1 MKNRFGTINLNVM
14 SDTDLSAGAKL
25 VYAALSMFE
34 NPKTGQCNPSQEQ
47 LADAIGAGRA
57 TVQRGI
63 KQLLALGYIT
73 ADRNKNRAEYV
84 LCNASKRV
92 NALTQND
99 TTPVHQNDTTVVSK
113 RVNDG
118 IKMMP
123 LINKEEKKRKRKR
136 KENSVDPQA
145 NEPLKEF
152 HRQARQLWPQIS
164 QRKYNGGELTNLFN
178 AHGTAATTAMEKLI
192 QQDRKINSVIPYLK
206 KMLESEGNQV
216 ERILKN
222 PIDIDA
228 MNPWERQAHDSKIT
242 TIIANRADDWEPFA
256 EVAK

>member
-1 MKNRFGTINLNVM
+1 M
-14 SDTDLSAGAKL
+14 
-25 VYAALSMFE
+25 
-34 NPKTGQCNPSQEQ
+34 
-47 LADAIGAGRA
+47 
-57 TVQRGI
+57 
-63 KQLLALGYIT
+63 
-73 ADRNKNRAEYV
+73 
-84 LCNASKRV
+84 
-92 NALTQND
+92 TQND